1 MGILRN
7 EPVYRIASGGTAG
20 LTEILLFH
28 PLDVIKTRLQSQT
41 PGSPDAY
48 KENGQSKRPRVIA
61 TCERMLNLNLINT
74 WSEEKN
80 LNFNPYP

>member
-61 TCERMLNLNLINT
+61 TCERIEL
-74 WSEEKN
+74 E
-80 LNFNPYP
+80 FN

>member
-48 KENGQSKRPRVIA
+48 KEMIDHMIIFGAAWWPRV
-61 TCERMLNLNLINT
+61 TLKMGLRVVNT
-74 WSEEKN
+74 
-80 LNFNPYP
+80 

>member
-48 KENGQSKRPRVIA
+48 KEMVDHMISGAAWWPRV
-61 TCERMLNLNLINT
+61 TLKMGLRVVNT
-74 WSEEKN
+74 
-80 LNFNPYP
+80 

>member
-48 KENGQSKRPRVIA
+48 KEMVDHMINAAWWPRV
-61 TCERMLNLNLINT
+61 TLKLGMRVVNT
-74 WSEEKN
+74 
-80 LNFNPYP
+80 

>member
-1 MGILRN
+1 MGPPQILRN
-7 EPVYRIASGGTAG
+7 EPVYRITSGGTAG

-48 KENGQSKRPRVIA
+48 KEMVIQQINKPRVIA
-61 TCERMLNLNLINT
+61 RCERLEL
-74 WSEEKN
+74 E
-80 LNFNPYP
+80 FGF

>member
-7 EPVYRIASGGTAG
+7 ESVYRIASGGGAG

-28 PLDVIKTRLQSQT
+28 PLDVIKTRLQSQV

-48 KENGQSKRPRVIA
+48 KEY
-61 TCERMLNLNLINT
+61 LII
-74 WSEEKN
+74 
-80 LNFNPYP
+80 FNY

>member
-48 KENGQSKRPRVIA
+48 KEMVDHMIFFFYFWRRMVA
-61 TCERMLNLNLINT
+61 TCDIENGFKG
-74 WSEEKN
+74 S
-80 LNFNPYP
+80 